1 VSPSPRPRRAPYWTL
16 PLFAGLLTVPFG
28 WGAAAL
34 AGVVAGRIAWSL
46 YRERGVS
53 SGHRAALRAGQVAL
67 GADPQERPVTLTE
80 DQLSAHALIVGASGS
95 GKSTTLLRILG
106 EQITHGRPVVAL
118 DLKGSPSFA
127 ADLERAAT
135 AAGRP
140 FRLWTLDGPAGWN
153 PLAHGNATELKDKLI
168 SSERFSEPHYR
179 RAAERYVQSA
189 IQVLHASGRRAD
201 LAGVVALMDPR
212 RLSAV
217 ARKLNAPLGERVGDY
232 LESLTPD
239 QLSAVRGLGTRLA
252 LLSESSAG
260 PFLSDQAAAGQAR
273 PIDLPAS
280 LAAGE
285 VVLFSLNSSR
295 YGSLATQVGT
305 LAIQDLISVSGER
318 LEHTG
323 GARAATVALDEF
335 SALGSD
341 HVLALL
347 ARGRESGFSVLLA
360 TQELSDLERAGRG
373 FRDQVLGLTT
383 VKIAHRQDVP
393 GSARTIAEMAGT
405 KLVWDETRQLRSPL
419 APAGSRGTLRQVE
432 GFRVHPNVVK
442 TLGPGEAVLLVK
454 SPVARVTL
462 VRVARVEAVGAPIAT
477 AGKPA
482 ATSPVPAEPIRS
494 QAEPIQTQAEPIQTQ
509 AEPIRTPAEATPVAA
524 RSRPALPRLAGST
537 SSPALRP
544 STRAPGGA
552 GRGDQPPPGV
562 TR

>member
-16 PLFAGLLTVPFG
+16 LLFAGLLTLPFG
-28 WGAAAL
+28 WGAGAL
-34 AGVVAGRIAWSL
+34 AGVVAGRLAWSW
-46 YRERGVS
+46 YRERGVN
-53 SGHRAALRAGQVAL
+53 SGHGAGLRADQVVL
-67 GADPQERPVTLTE
+67 GADPQGRPVTLSE
-80 DQLSAHALIVGASGS
+80 DQLSAHALIVGASGA

-106 EQITHGRPVVAL
+106 EQIGQGRAVVAL
-118 DLKGSPSFA
+118 DLKGSPTFA
-127 ADLERAAT
+127 ADLERAA
-135 AAGRP
+135 ARAGRP

-168 SSERFSEPHYR
+168 GSERFSEPHYR

-189 IQVLHASGRRAD
+189 IQVLQASGRQAD

-217 ARKLNAPLGERVGDY
+217 ARQLNAPLGERVGDY

-239 QLSAVRGLGTRLA
+239 QLSGVRGLGTRLA

-273 PIDLPAS
+273 PVDLRAS

-295 YGSLATQVGT
+295 YGSLAAQVGT

-318 LEHTG
+318 LDHTG
-323 GARAATVALDEF
+323 DARAATVAIDEF

-347 ARGRESGFSVLLA
+347 SRGRESGFSVLLA

-405 KLVWDETRQLRSPL
+405 KLAWDETRQLRSPL
-419 APAGSRGTLRQVE
+419 TPTGSRGTRRQVE
-432 GFRVHPNVVK
+432 RFRVHPNVVK

-454 SPVARVTL
+454 SPAAQVTL
-462 VRVARVEAVGAPIAT
+462 VRVARAETGGA
-477 AGKPA
+477 
-482 ATSPVPAEPIRS
+482 PVPAPARPAVASPVAGAPPARAISGPAR
-494 QAEPIQTQAEPIQTQ
+494 AIPVM
-509 AEPIRTPAEATPVAA
+509 AEAIPVAAEAIPATA
-524 RSRPALPRLAGST
+524 RSRPALPRAARST
-537 SSPALRP
+537 SSSAAGP
-544 STRAPGGA
+544 SNRAPA
-552 GRGDQPPPGV
+552 AAERGDQPAPGV